1 MNRGQLV
8 DQLALRTGLP
18 RPVADAAVRA
28 IFDPAHGILVE
39 ELRSTGKA
47 SVSGFGDFEVR
58 ERGARTG
65 RDPRNGEAIQIPA
78 RSSCTFK
85 PRKGLRSSMKDMIG
99 A

>member
-28 IFDPAHGILVE
+28 LFDPANGIIVE

-47 SVSGFGDFEVR
+47 SVSGFGEFQLR
-58 ERGARTG
+58 ERAARTG
-65 RDPRNGEAIQIPA
+65 RDPRTGRAIRIPA
-78 RSSCTFK
+78 RSACTFK